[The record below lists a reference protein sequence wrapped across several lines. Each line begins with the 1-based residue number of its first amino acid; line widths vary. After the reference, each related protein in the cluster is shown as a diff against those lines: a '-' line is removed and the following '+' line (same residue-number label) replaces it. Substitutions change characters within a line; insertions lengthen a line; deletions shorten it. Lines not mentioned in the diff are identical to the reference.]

1 MCFFLKQ
8 TKLEEKLSNKLLPT
22 RVDTFIEVEGG
33 FQAPV
38 KILLPPNMDE
48 ESKYPVLVYVYG
60 GPGSQVSYSFVGND
74 DDDDC

>member
-1 MCFFLKQ
+1 MEDYSLVFLFEANQ
-8 TKLEEKLSNKLLPT
+8 ELEEKLSSKSLPT

-48 ESKYPVLVYVYG
+48 ESKYPLLVYESEEQDVDAEPWSG
-60 GPGSQVSYSFVGND
+60 R
-74 DDDDC
+74 